1 MVLYFSQ
8 NAAMRDGVTSLCTE
22 EHDTDTIS
30 PKAHFF
36 RLTKIYSNTNTEE
49 HDSSSSSAKEPLK
62 NMILTVVPNKLE

>member
-1 MVLYFSQ
+1 MQNMVLYFSQ

-36 RLTKIYSNTNTEE
+36 RLTKNT
-49 HDSSSSSAKEPLK
+49 HIQIQK
-62 NMILTVVPNKLE
+62 NMIVPAVAPKNH